1 MKRTCVLRDVRGV
14 QQYIPVQDAVNVTAG
29 EKLFYG
35 DFTSGTVEDGP
46 SGSHQRTV
54 CDPTGPLIEVVVG
67 GASATTRKP
76 ADHALT
82 ECVLREV
89 APSDWQYVPTSEVP
103 SLVEGER
110 LFVGAFASH
119 QENLGPSGSHR
130 RTICL
135 PNGPV
140 FETVVAKQ
148 AA

>member
-1 MKRTCVLRDVRGV
+1 MKRICVLRDVRGV
-14 QQYIPVQDAVNVTAG
+14 QQYIPAEDAVQVTAG

-35 DFTSGTVEDGP
+35 DFNSGVVKDGP

-54 CDPTGPLIEVVVG
+54 CDPTGPLTEDVLI
-67 GASATTRKP
+67 
-76 ADHALT
+76 

-89 APSDWQYVPTSEVP
+89 APNDWQYVPTSEVP

-110 LFVGAFASH
+110 LFVGAFASRE
-119 QENLGPSGSHR
+119 ENLGPSGSHR

-140 FETVVAKQ
+140 FETKVVKQ